1 MNFMLTIYRSA
12 LHLPACFT
20 VRFTAGQRKDMAI
33 AGVTGMYARISGIRL
48 RAFTCKP
55 KPFTW

>member
-1 MNFMLTIYRSA
+1 MLTIYRSA